1 MNQSNPVH
9 QTLTHP
15 TIGVEIIGTGQA
27 IPDKVMTNNDLKQ
40 YMDTSDEWIRQ
51 RTGIRERRVADPA
64 KGETTT
70 TMCARALD
78 SAIRDAGIEPGELDL
93 VICGTV
99 SGTMTCPSTAC
110 RIAAEV
116 GAVGAG
122 AFDLLAACSAF
133 VYGINV
139 AHDLIRGGNYRT
151 VGVVGCDIMSNLL
164 DYSNRSV
171 SILFGDAAGAAVLR
185 ACDDPTKG
193 TLTSVMHADGRGWA
207 DLYIPTREYD
217 FPEDAEQD
225 DYKMGTLRM
234 NGRGVYKFAVS
245 KFPKLIQE
253 TLDLAKLSA
262 DDIDLFLCHQ
272 SNLRMLE
279 SAREKFGIPEEK
291 MPINIDRLGNCS
303 GGSVPVLLHESRQA
317 GKCNDGDLILFLAFG
332 GGLTWSS
339 SLWRF

>member
-1 MNQSNPVH
+1 MNKNNPAH
-9 QTLTHP
+9 QPLAHP
-15 TIGVEIIGTGQA
+15 MIGVEIIGTGRA
-27 IPDKVMTNNDLKQ
+27 IPDKVMTNDDLKQ

-51 RTGIRERRVADPA
+51 RTGIRERRIADPA

-70 TMCARALD
+70 GMCAKALD
-78 SAIRDAGIEPGELDL
+78 AAIKDAGIDASELDL
-93 VICGTV
+93 VIVGTV

-110 RIAAEV
+110 RVAAEV

-122 AFDLLAACSAF
+122 AFDLLAACSSF
-133 VYGINV
+133 VYGTNI
-139 AHDLIRGGNYRT
+139 AHDLIRGGNYKT

-207 DLYIPTREYD
+207 DLYIPTRDYD
-217 FPEDAEQD
+217 FPEGESDE
-225 DYKMGTLRM
+225 YKMGTLRM
-234 NGRGVYKFAVS
+234 NGRSVYKFAVS
-245 KFPKLIQE
+245 KFPQLIQE
-253 TLDLAKLSA
+253 TLDKVQMSPA
-262 DDIDLFLCHQ
+262 DIDLFVCHQ

-279 SAREKFGIPEEK
+279 SARERFGIPEEK

-303 GGSVPVLLHESRQA
+303 GGSVPVLLDESRKA
-317 GKCNDGDLILFLAFG
+317 GLCKDGDLVLLLAFG